1 MGEMAPRLGLSERSL
16 QRFFV
21 PLASFQGVDVVFP
34 ERTAHQIL
42 RVFRLGQGSRVI
54 VLDGT
59 GMEHVVVISATRPV
73 LRGTIASSHL
83 NEAEPQI
90 RLHLYQALLKGKK
103 MELVLQKCTEIG
115 VASFTPVVCDR
126 SIVDRVSH
134 EKSDRLIDIVREAA
148 EQCGRGR
155 IPVIEEPAAFKD
167 VLLHGHG
174 TKLILAAP
182 SDRGSIA
189 LSPIAIDEH
198 DGKACNIG
206 LFVGPEGGFTSS
218 ELDLAATAH
227 VRPIT
232 LGRRTLRAE
241 TAAIVGSAMVLAV
254 AEKRASLGP

>member
-1 MGEMAPRLGLSERSL
+1 MPETPPGLGQSERSL

-21 PLASFQGVDVVFP
+21 PSASFHGLDVVFP

-73 LRGTIASSHL
+73 LQGTIASSKV

-115 VASFTPVVCDR
+115 VASFTPITCDR
-126 SIVDRVSH
+126 SIVDRVSY
-134 EKSDRLIDIVREAA
+134 EKSSRLMDIVREAA

-155 IPVIEEPAAFKD
+155 IPVIEEPAPFKD
-167 VLLHGHG
+167 VVFHIHR

-182 SDRGSIA
+182 SDRGSMA
-189 LSPIAIDEH
+189 RSPIAIAEY
-198 DGKACNIG
+198 DGETSDIG

-241 TAAIVGSAMVLAV
+241 TAAIVGSAMVLAA
-254 AEKRASLGP
+254 AEKNASLSP